1 METRAVIILSKL
13 VLGFGDFKNGFLEI
27 ISNNKKENIQYPQT
41 SPVSLVFPPRFL
53 KDKQLITINAKKK
66 VGKNIKTVAH
76 GELILYKNNFIEGK
90 GIIEKFIT
98 MIQLEGKAE
107 SVKINKENMGKILV
121 RVVLEEPYEEWKRK
135 LPNKGGLSTNNILR
149 KQNESKTS
157 KSSFRKINFDDNLSL
172 LTVTKIDKNNN
183 DFKKI
188 NLDEFININELK
200 KLKNL
205 VDNSYQNVLP
215 HDLPNLIK
223 LNQNLYN
230 DYIQLDQNYKN
241 LLQNINKENNEIKL
255 KAKQTWEKY
264 KENKRNLFKM
274 RIDYKLKK
282 QKLQKEINENNNQEK
297 KNMIQ
302 SLDDLNNYKKN
313 IINQI
318 FGEKENEKNNNNNN
332 NEKEKENDIKNMTE
346 ILKKLY
352 SLGYTI
358 EDQMNEEEK
367 NILNNIL
374 SQNGVE
380 VREINQ
386 NLDKKEEMR
395 KIEEIKNIKNTKDI
409 KEVEEKKEEEIKDLK
424 GFEEKKETSPEEI
437 KTEDLKQMEDDE
449 HLGEKIV
456 ALIERDVNDLY
467 SRKLIEKMKI
477 DQINSITYSFATN
490 EIERIVS
497 LRIQKNN
504 LVCSNGQTF
513 AVWLISNF
521 NS

>member
-274 RIDYKLKK
+274 RIDYKLKR
-282 QKLQKEINENNNQEK
+282 QKLQKEINENNNEKK

-302 SLDDLNNYKKN
+302 SIDDLNNYKKN

-318 FGEKENEKNNNNNN
+318 LGEKENEKNNNNTINN
-332 NEKEKENDIKNMTE
+332 EKENDIKIMSD
-346 ILKKLY
+346 ILQKLY

-395 KIEEIKNIKNTKDI
+395 KIEEIKDIKNTKDI
-409 KEVEEKKEEEIKDLK
+409 KEVEEKKVEEIKDLK
-424 GFEEKKETSPEEI
+424 GIEEKKETSPEEI